1 MTSTTDRLVR
11 PHLRGLQ
18 VYEPIEPPEVLAQR
32 LGIPV
37 ERIVKLNGN
46 ENPYGPSPRVQ
57 AALRDYRSYHIYPD
71 PFQRAIREALSAYTG
86 VDPSGIVAGSGCDE
100 LIDLLL
106 RLTLDPG
113 DEVIDC
119 VPTFGMYAFGTRVC
133 AGRYVPVPRDSAFQ
147 VDLKGI
153 KAAVTPRT
161 KVIFV
166 CSPNNPTGNL
176 PPEAAVKELLTL
188 GPLVVV
194 DETYFEFSKHTFAP
208 WIVQHENLVV
218 LRTLS
223 KWAGLAS
230 LRIGYGLMAPALAAY
245 LMAVKPPYNVTSAS
259 QVALLTS
266 LEDKDT
272 LLQRVEA
279 ILRERDRLA
288 QRLRELPGLEP
299 VPSAGNFLL
308 VRVRARPAAQVHQEL
323 VQRGVFVRYFTSPPL
338 QDYLRITVGRPQDTD
353 AVLSAL
359 EAILG
364 QRRKS
369 G

>member
-1 MTSTTDRLVR
+1 MTTPTDRLVR
-11 PHLRGLQ
+11 PHLQGLQ

-57 AALRDYRSYHIYPD
+57 AALRDYQSYHIYPD
-71 PFQRAIREALSAYTG
+71 PFQRAIRDALASYTG
-86 VDPSGIVAGSGCDE
+86 LDASNIVAGSGCDE

-106 RLTLDPG
+106 RLTLAPG

-133 AGRYVPVPRDSAFQ
+133 GGRYVPVPRDQAFQ
-147 VDLKGI
+147 VDVKAV
-153 KAAVTPRT
+153 KAAITPRT

-176 PPEAAVKELLTL
+176 PPEAAVEELLKS
-188 GPLVVV
+188 GVLVVV
-194 DETYFEFSKHTFAP
+194 DETYYEFSRHTFVP
-208 WIVQHENLVV
+208 WIARHDNLVV
-218 LRTLS
+218 LRSFS

-230 LRIGYGLMAPALAAY
+230 LRVGYGLMAPALAAY
-245 LMAVKPPYNVTSAS
+245 LMAIKPPYLSSAA
-259 QVALLTS
+259 QVALLAS

-272 LLQRVEA
+272 LLQRVDA
-279 ILRERDRLA
+279 IVRERERLFA
-288 QRLRELPGLEP
+288 RLRQLPGMAP

-308 VRVRARPAAQVHQEL
+308 CRVMGKPAAQVNQEL
-323 VQRGVFVRYFTSPPL
+323 VQRGIFIRYFDSGRL
-338 QDYLRITVGRPQDTD
+338 KEYLRITVGRPDQSD
-353 AVLSAL
+353 AVVSAL
-359 EAILG
+359 QEIL
-364 QRRKS
+364 R
-369 G
+369 

>member
-1 MTSTTDRLVR
+1 MTTPIDNLVR
-11 PHLRGLQ
+11 PHLKGLQ

-57 AALRDYRSYHIYPD
+57 AALRDYQSYHIYPD
-71 PFQRAIREALSAYTG
+71 PFQRAIREALAAYTG

-133 AGRYVPVPRDSAFQ
+133 GGRYVPVPRDQAFQ
-147 VDLKGI
+147 VDV
-153 KAAVTPRT
+153 KAVKATITPRT

-176 PPEAAVKELLTL
+176 PPEAAVRELLGL

-194 DETYFEFSKHTFAP
+194 DETYHEFSKHTFAL
-208 WIVQHENLVV
+208 WIARHENLVV
-218 LRTLS
+218 LRTFS

-230 LRIGYGLMAPALAAY
+230 LRAGYGLMSPALAAY

-266 LEDKDT
+266 LEDKA
-272 LLQRVEA
+272 LLLSRVDA
-279 ILRERDRLA
+279 IVRERERLFA
-288 QRLRELPGLEP
+288 RLEKLPGMEP

-308 VRVRARPAAQVHQEL
+308 CRVTSRPAAQVHQEL
-323 VQRGVFVRYFTSPPL
+323 VQRGIFIRYFDSGRL
-338 QDYLRITVGRPQDTD
+338 KEYLRITVGRPDQSD
-353 AVLSAL
+353 AVVSAL
-359 EAILG
+359 QEILG
-364 QRRKS
+364 
-369 G
+369 